1 MSKFVDILLR
11 KMSLPRN
18 GRRSAM
24 RPIDVMLRRQGRV
37 RANDNGNT
45 DISFM
50 GLRLV
55 RVNVHLVVPSV
66 SEWLVKM
73 IIHLHKAESHN
84 SIYPSNLRT
93 NTRNTAIL
101 QSFPAQNVHR
111 KKGYTR
117 KRNTRGELE
126 SMKHMML
133 FTTTGSAPSCGVR

>member
-18 GRRSAM
+18 GRRSVM
-24 RPIDVMLRRQGRV
+24 QPIDVMLRRQGRV
-37 RANDNGNT
+37 RVNDNGNT

-84 SIYPSNLRT
+84 SI
-93 NTRNTAIL
+93 
-101 QSFPAQNVHR
+101 
-111 KKGYTR
+111 
-117 KRNTRGELE
+117 
-126 SMKHMML
+126 
-133 FTTTGSAPSCGVR
+133 